1 MCCGQ
6 KRMAMRSAP
15 AVVPKTV
22 GVRQEASRV
31 SSSLPQHHPAADPQP
46 RSPVSLRYLE
56 TSPIRVHGPVTGRLY
71 EFSGAR
77 PVQMVEAG
85 DAAALA
91 RTRFFRQ
98 TG

>member
-15 AVVPKTV
+15 APVPKTL
-22 GVRQEASRV
+22 GVQKEVSRV
-31 SSSLPQHHPAADPQP
+31 SSSLPQRLPAPDPKL
-46 RSPVSLRYLE
+46 RSPVRLRYLE
-56 TSPIRVHGPVTGRLY
+56 TSPIQVHGPVTGRLY

-77 PVQMVEAG
+77 PDQMVEAG